1 MARHDLT
8 LDLDSQAY
16 KSNPFPTYARMHAEL
31 PVCRM
36 KVPLIGR
43 AWIVSPYD
51 DVVALLKD
59 SERFVQEPQNAGRR
73 RRAGVGWW
81 APRLLRVLT
90 ENMLGRDAPAHRRL
104 RGLVDQA
111 FSRRHVMGMRP
122 RIEAIADDL
131 LDKMAASQDVD
142 LMRDYARPLPLA
154 VITELLGLP
163 EEDRPKFTRWVRSMM
178 RTPLVL
184 RLLLSVPVMWQ
195 ISRYLRG
202 QFELCRESPRE
213 GLISGL
219 VEAEEAGSHL
229 SEDELLSMVF
239 LLLLAGHET
248 TVHLIGGGTFSL
260 LRHPTELAKLKS
272 DWSLI
277 GSTVEELLRY
287 CTPVEFSSIKYAV
300 ESTTI
305 RGKEIARGDYVLA
318 ALAAANCDPTR
329 FENPERLDIERN
341 PNPHVAFGSG
351 VHFCLGLQLARL
363 EAQIAL
369 ERLFK
374 RYPELQLAVPAGNV
388 KWLPALGLRGL
399 DALPVNVRKP

>member
-16 KSNPFPTYARMHAEL
+16 KSNPFPTYARMHAES

-36 KVPLIGR
+36 KVPLVGR

-81 APRLLRVLT
+81 APRLLRILT

-104 RGLVDQA
+104 RGLVEQA
-111 FSRRHVMGMRP
+111 FSRRHVMGMRA
-122 RIEAIADDL
+122 RIEAIADEL

-184 RLLLSVPVMWQ
+184 RLLLPVPVMWQ
-195 ISRYLRG
+195 ISR
-202 QFELCRESPRE
+202 
-213 GLISGL
+213 
-219 VEAEEAGSHL
+219 
-229 SEDELLSMVF
+229 
-239 LLLLAGHET
+239 
-248 TVHLIGGGTFSL
+248 
-260 LRHPTELAKLKS
+260 
-272 DWSLI
+272 
-277 GSTVEELLRY
+277 
-287 CTPVEFSSIKYAV
+287 
-300 ESTTI
+300 
-305 RGKEIARGDYVLA
+305 
-318 ALAAANCDPTR
+318 
-329 FENPERLDIERN
+329 
-341 PNPHVAFGSG
+341 
-351 VHFCLGLQLARL
+351 
-363 EAQIAL
+363 
-369 ERLFK
+369 
-374 RYPELQLAVPAGNV
+374 
-388 KWLPALGLRGL
+388 
-399 DALPVNVRKP
+399 